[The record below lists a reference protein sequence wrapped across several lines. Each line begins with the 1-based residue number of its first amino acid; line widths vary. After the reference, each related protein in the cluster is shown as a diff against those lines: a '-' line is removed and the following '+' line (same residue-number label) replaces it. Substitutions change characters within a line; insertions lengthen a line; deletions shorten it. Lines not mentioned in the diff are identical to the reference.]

1 MVLTNY
7 PIGVK
12 MIRRWEMATKI
23 TKINQDTF
31 MLTDKLIRVNQFL
44 LCGEKR
50 ALLIDTGYGGEKF
63 LRAVKKVTALPV
75 SAA

>member
-1 MVLTNY
+1 
-7 PIGVK
+7 
-12 MIRRWEMATKI
+12 MATKI

-63 LRAVKKVTALPV
+63 LRAVKKVTSLPV
-75 SAA
+75 KAVNSPLKPYHPSGNYLF